1 MIKSIKQVII
11 GDLAFQK
18 TITPHGEKN
27 EVAGS
32 AFYCAIAASII
43 TQLSNVGVIA
53 RIGEDFDLAPLQK
66 RGIDTQGIAVIS
78 GGQTARFIHT
88 ENADR
93 TRNFVANFGVAA
105 TVDLSQYPDEY
116 KTATWVH
123 LSTAEPA
130 KQLKWINHLRQ
141 KMPHVT
147 ISADAFEK
155 FAKES
160 PEPSYK
166 VMQAVDLFF
175 LNEEELAWLQKSYPR
190 LTISKAVILKKG
202 ENGAEYIDPNYSVT
216 VSSPKV
222 KVVDTTGAGETLA
235 TVYMILKNNGATIES
250 ALKQAVQLA
259 SKEVTAFGIEHLSPL
274 NLNST

>member
-1 MIKSIKQVII
+1 MKESIGQVII

-18 TITPHGEKN
+18 TITPHGERD

-32 AFYCAIAASII
+32 AFYCAIAASTIAEVG
-43 TQLSNVGVIA
+43 TVGVIA

-66 RGIDTQGIAVIS
+66 RGINTQGVAIIR
-78 GGQTARFIHT
+78 GGQTARFFHT

-105 TVDLSQYPDEY
+105 TVDLTQYPDEY
-116 KTATWVH
+116 KMATWVH
-123 LSTAEPA
+123 LSTSEPA
-130 KQLKWINHLRQ
+130 KQLKWINHLKQ
-141 KMPHVT
+141 IMPHII

-155 FAKES
+155 FAKEL
-160 PEPSYK
+160 PELSYQ

-175 LNEEELAWLQKSYPR
+175 LNEEELSWLQKFYPR

-235 TVYMILKNNGATIES
+235 TVYMVLRCNGATIES
-250 ALKQAVQLA
+250 ALKQAAQLA
-259 SKEVTAFGIEHLSPL
+259 SKEVTAFGIEHLSP
-274 NLNST
+274 